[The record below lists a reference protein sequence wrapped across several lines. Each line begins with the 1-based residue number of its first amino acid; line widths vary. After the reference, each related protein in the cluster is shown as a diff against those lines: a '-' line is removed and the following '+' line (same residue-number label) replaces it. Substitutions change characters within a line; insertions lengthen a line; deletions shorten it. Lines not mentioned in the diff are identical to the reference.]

1 MTAPAGADKGSMG
14 SGSVERMRVGVVP
27 LHRFAGQLFE
37 CVGMPADD
45 ADTMAR
51 CLVGAHLRGVD
62 THGVSCIP
70 NYVLNLEEGR
80 VRARPNIAIERR
92 SPWALAVDG
101 GNGMGHVVAT
111 RAMRA
116 AIETCATVGIAV
128 ATVRHSTH
136 LGAAGLYPL
145 MAADRGYLGVA
156 MVNASSTVAPWG
168 SRRKLFGTNPI
179 AVAAPAGRHPPFVL
193 DLATSAAARRKI
205 RLALELGQ
213 PIPDGWALDADGN
226 PTTDPA
232 KALAGATLPMAGAKG
247 SGLAMLVEVL
257 AGVLSGAGFAGGV
270 GDLYSN
276 HERPVDSGNFLLALD
291 VAAFMPLAE
300 FSARME
306 TLIERVHSLDP
317 APGIE
322 AVRVPGERAA
332 RLEAKRRRDGIPLT
346 AATVAELRTL
356 GDRLG
361 VPFPG

>member
-1 MTAPAGADKGSMG
+1 MAPAGVDTVPTGSAD
-14 SGSVERMRVGVVP
+14 SGRARVGAVP
-27 LHRFAGQLFE
+27 LHRFTSQIFE
-37 CVGMPADD
+37 CVGMSVDD
-45 ADTMAR
+45 AEVMAR
-51 CLVGAHLRGVD
+51 CLVGANLRGVD

-80 VRARPNIAIERR
+80 VRARPDIVVERR
-92 SPWALAVDG
+92 TPWAMTVDG

-116 AIETCATVGIAV
+116 VVETCAATGIAV

-145 MAADRGYLGVA
+145 MAADHGYLGVA
-156 MVNASSTVAPWG
+156 MVNASATVAPWG
-168 SRRKLFGTNPI
+168 SRRPLLGTNPI

-193 DLATSAAARRKI
+193 DLATSAGARRKI
-205 RLALELGQ
+205 RLALELDQ
-213 PIPDGWALDADGN
+213 PIPPDWALDAEGK

-232 KALAGATLPMAGAKG
+232 KALVGATLPMAGAKG
-247 SGLAMLVEVL
+247 SSLSMMVEVL

-291 VAAFMPLAE
+291 VSVFMPPEE
-300 FSARME
+300 FAARME
-306 TLIERVHSLDP
+306 TLIARVHGLDP
-317 APGIE
+317 APGVK

-332 RLEAKRRRDGIPLT
+332 RTETERRRDGVPLT
-346 AATVAELRTL
+346 AKTAAELRAL
-356 GDRLG
+356 GERLG